1 MNTFKYFICAIIV
14 ALALAACSSDNEMTA
29 TDGNVIK
36 INASIGKSLFTRTN
50 PLSTDQKEQ
59 EQFSNGDI
67 INVLTGT
74 SSLLYAKT
82 SVQYQY
88 NGSSWS
94 PLGGKYLVSPGSA
107 YKYWSYYPVNDS
119 TSMTMGMLTID
130 QSTLEGLQSADYM
143 RASTGAKAQADN
155 SVNLEFERTRALIKV
170 KIAGYGSELDA
181 STDKITNLTIFS
193 PSSGYPNMN
202 ATNPNIMYKIR
213 PIVPYIQDAD
223 GQYQP
228 KGSEGGVG
236 YCYTALI
243 APYYREEGIK
253 LVELTLRHGNESKT
267 MAVNFDCNFTN
278 SVLYTI
284 ELIVGNDEVKVANV
298 TVSDWTEQDITGGK
312 AGTVL
317 DVTGKTADD
326 LTDELLSQYCENN
339 RLIVKGKFGT
349 ESEPYNN
356 EGILAFAKIAEYI
369 RNTANNVKYFD
380 FSQTTGIHS
389 ISNAVTYE
397 DSDGK
402 EQKANLS
409 FYASILVEAN
419 LPSTVT
425 NISNAFAYCTQLKKV
440 TGVKHIEPGDNNE
453 NIQKAFYHCSSL
465 TDWPYMP
472 KVHVIDGQFDY
483 TKSNESIIEVND
495 YTEIRKFGEINA
507 STVKLPAA
515 TTLRL
520 NSLGNFY
527 NLTDLY
533 LTADAFDV
541 VETKYY
547 EINKIYHSPF
557 KIHETK
563 TGANSMKNEC
573 FDPTNVTLHLNAT
586 QKDKVTVTTDTEGNA
601 TCTWKPIDSMEY
613 PVYLTAFKQ
622 VICGED
628 IIYTRQ

>member
-1 MNTFKYFICAIIV
+1 MNTFKYFICAIITV
-14 ALALAACSSDNEMTA
+14 LSLAACSSDNEMTA

-50 PLSTDQKEQ
+50 PLATDQEEQ
-59 EQFSNGDI
+59 KQFSNGDI

-74 SSLLYAKT
+74 GSLLYAKA
-82 SVQYQY
+82 SAQYQY

-107 YKYWSYYPVNDS
+107 YNYWGYYPVNDS
-119 TSMTMGMLTID
+119 TSMTLGMLTID

-143 RASTGAKAQADN
+143 RASTNAKAQADN
-155 SVNLEFERTRALIKV
+155 SVNLSFERTRTLIKV
-170 KIAGYGSELDA
+170 KIAGYGSELDP

-193 PSSGYPNMN
+193 PSSGYPNTN
-202 ATNPNIMYKIR
+202 ATNPDIMYKTR

-243 APYYREEGIK
+243 APKYKEAEK
-253 LVELTLRHGNESKT
+253 LIELTLRHGNESKT
-267 MAVNFDCNFTN
+267 MAVNFDCDFTN

-298 TVSDWTEQDITGGK
+298 TVSDWAEQDITGGK

-317 DVTGKTADD
+317 DVTGKTAED

-339 RLIVKGKFGT
+339 RLIVKGEFGT

-356 EGILAFAKIAEYI
+356 IGILAFAKIAGYI

-380 FSQTTGIHS
+380 FSQTTGINS

-397 DSDGK
+397 DSNGK

-409 FYASILVEAN
+409 FYASYLVEAN

-425 NISNAFAYCTQLKKV
+425 NISNAFAHCPQLKKV
-440 TGVKHIEPGDNNE
+440 TGVDHIEPGDNNK
-453 NIQKAFYHCSSL
+453 NIQKAFYHCGSL

-495 YTEIRKFGEINA
+495 YTEIRKFGEIYA

-520 NSLGNFY
+520 NSLGYFY

-586 QKDKVTVTTDTEGNA
+586 QKDKVTVTTDTEGNT
-601 TCTWKPIDSMEY
+601 TCAWKPIDSMEH

-622 VICGED
+622 VICGDD
-628 IIYTRQ
+628 IVYTRK